1 METNDSKMI
10 QGIVS
15 DNLNKI
21 TDSGY
26 SRQLGKI
33 GSGERHELIHT
44 ISIHGT
50 IYKVIAE
57 LEQLKAGLNV
67 LGVADKMKECPKM
80 FEDYFTFNKSQNLTA
95 GVQHNL
101 LCQVRVVTYACNFFK
116 KWFKNYLNQ

>member
-33 GSGERHELIHT
+33 GSGEQHELVHT

-80 FEDYFTFNKSQNLTA
+80 FEDYFTFKI
-95 GVQHNL
+95 
-101 LCQVRVVTYACNFFK
+101 
-116 KWFKNYLNQ
+116 